1 MCIGYFR
8 EIPYLELSKLYLYI
22 KDDAEFKPILIQKH
36 ICIHISKIN
45 ILSRRKLGIP
55 YVDFI

>member
-22 KDDAEFKPILIQKH
+22 KDDVEFKPILIQKH
-36 ICIHISKIN
+36 ICIHIRQIN
-45 ILSRRKLGIP
+45 ILSRRKLRIS
-55 YVDFI
+55 YVAFI